1 MTSSR
6 QLSQCELSCNV
17 PDVVLPHC
25 GSVIAYSVCQTSDRW
40 QTMDDAFPS
49 SMAALGL
56 DADEVKAEAGGGDK
70 CAGSILNL
78 HCKNI
83 FPACEIGTEVRP
95 LCESA
100 CLAVLEECKDSKF
113 SLPPTMCDD
122 MLELS
127 SSAQCVGLSY
137 IGANHVLW
145 IAGFSIGLAFSFLAA
160 LGLNLQKLSM
170 NREALKPESVRRP
183 TIRQPLWVIGLSLIT
198 SGSLL
203 DFVAFGMAP
212 QSLLAPLGALSLV
225 WNLLIA
231 PLFNAEKLTRQN
243 MIATGIIIFGT
254 LLTVIF
260 AAHSTPTY
268 TLDDLMSLYTK
279 PVMVCYMILV
289 VSFLVTMATKLK
301 KIEEAIKEEE
311 GGGTEAA
318 ALVDAM
324 ETGRDSAPST
334 PSKRKKLKSSAYDL
348 AKMAMKT
355 DKSAIVSD
363 KNQVHTEMNRIVCY
377 GGLAGC
383 FGGLSVLLAKS
394 TAELVKNVMTGSETG
409 AFDHPQPYLI
419 VLCMAMCLLSQI
431 TILNS
436 GLSKFNALLM
446 VPVYQSFWNMFSTL
460 GGIVYFQEYR
470 DLHTFPAIFF
480 LTGILTT
487 LGGVFYLLKER
498 VDGIDAPE
506 GSYEPVD
513 DDDDRA
519 SIGTASVEENPN
531 EDHGAGLEWLMDGD
545 KPGLQRR
552 SDDGVELT

>member
-1 MTSSR
+1 
-6 QLSQCELSCNV
+6 
-17 PDVVLPHC
+17 
-25 GSVIAYSVCQTSDRW
+25 
-40 QTMDDAFPS
+40 MDDAFS
-49 SMAALGL
+49 TSMATLGL
-56 DADEVKAEAGGGDK
+56 DADEILAQANEGDACAE
-70 CAGSILNL
+70 SILNL
-78 HCKNI
+78 HCKNL

-100 CLAVLEECKDSKF
+100 CEAVLEKCEGSKF

-170 NREALKPESVRRP
+170 NREALKPEASRRP
-183 TIRQPLWVIGLSLIT
+183 TIKQPLWVIGLSLIT

-231 PLFNAEKLTRQN
+231 PLFNSEKLTRQN
-243 MIATGIIIFGT
+243 MVATCIIIFGT

-279 PVMVCYMILV
+279 PVMICYMILV
-289 VSFLVTMATKLK
+289 VSFLVTMATRLK
-301 KIEEAIKEEE
+301 KIEEAIEEEE
-311 GGGTEAA
+311 GDGIEAA

-324 ETGRDSAPST
+324 ESGKDETPST
-334 PSKRKKLKSSAYDL
+334 PSKRKKLKNSTYDL
-348 AKMAMKT
+348 TKMAMKV
-355 DKSAIVSD
+355 DKSAIVLD
-363 KNQVHTEMNRIVCY
+363 KNHVHTEMNRIVCY

-394 TAELVKNVMTGSETG
+394 TAELVKNVMTGSEAG

-498 VDGIDAPE
+498 VDNIETPE
-506 GSYEPVD
+506 GVYEKVD
-513 DDDDRA
+513 GGDDDDRA

-531 EDHGAGLEWLMDGD
+531 EDHGLEWLMDGD